1 MRGMKPAPWA
11 RSPIELLPYHYNPKD
26 TKKMSKE
33 PKNCRKY
40 PLVRVLPSREIA
52 LVVDARPKANGVLVY
67 LPEKD
72 VQAVALDGQ
81 FIHLSAFKSAASSH
95 AMWISRRAK
104 SWHVHAYGDKDF
116 PLTRAGLIA
125 ACKWAAVY
133 DIAVQDATLIVLD
146 NGAQMPTRAHSTD
159 VGYDVRATSV
169 SYQLDKSFDK
179 GGRIV
184 RYECGTGLHICPP
197 RGYHFE
203 LLANSRIAKMGLVI
217 PNGIGLIDPDYT
229 GEIKVFL
236 VPAAGVP
243 LRSLK
248 EAQISRGDVVGQLVL
263 RKTHDAAFCEVPAL
277 LTTERGNGGFGSTD
291 EKGAKA

>member
-1 MRGMKPAPWA
+1 
-11 RSPIELLPYHYNPKD
+11 
-26 TKKMSKE
+26 MSKE
-33 PKNCRKY
+33 PKSYRKY
-40 PLVRVLPSREIA
+40 ELARLVPSGEPA
-52 LVVDARPKANGVLVY
+52 LIVDEHPNPNGIRVY

-72 VQAVALDGQ
+72 VQAIVPHSGYRRL
-81 FIHLSAFKSAASSH
+81 LAFKSKCRAH

-104 SWHVHAYGDKDF
+104 SWHLHVYHDYFDKDF
-116 PLTRAGLIA
+116 PLSRGGLQG
-125 ACKWAAVY
+125 ACKCAMRY
-133 DIAVQDATLIVLD
+133 DIAWHDAALIVLD
-146 NGAQMPTRAHSTD
+146 KGAHMPTRAHSSD

-169 SYQLDKSFDK
+169 SYQLDKAFDQ

-203 LLANSRIAKMGLVI
+203 LMANSRIAKMGLVI

-263 RKTHDAAFCEVPAL
+263 RKTHDVDFCEISAL
-277 LTTERGNGGFGSTD
+277 LPTSRGNGGFGSTAK
-291 EKGAKA
+291 KGAKA